1 MSSFISPY
9 TPRQQTTATAT
20 DASPAPGS
28 TTTPTATVN
37 YVTSNHNSRNK
48 FQITPAAASKGLQH
62 MISSRFMQAGFTG
75 SDPEAIEFMYQV
87 LCNFILEIA
96 GLSVD
101 YATLANR
108 SVPNVRDVVIAC
120 EKRGMTIES
129 LRRAA
134 KKTKKRDKN
143 SSGNRALV
151 IGNPPPQSK
160 PPVLLPSDSEE
171 ESNDEAGQSKSQKKG
186 PSKNAYQPP
195 SLRSLPPHF
204 PPFPPKHT
212 YLRTQA
218 PSATTTSLS
227 SLQQKIDNAAII
239 QDSLRNLIQATEAPP
254 APRGLAEED
263 GVPPTQIL
271 PVPAGLGG
279 LVNWEAAGGTR
290 RVAKR
295 WKI

>member
-75 SDPEAIEFMYQV
+75 SDPEAIEFMYQI

-195 SLRSLPPHF
+195 
-204 PPFPPKHT
+204 T
-212 YLRTQA
+212 
-218 PSATTTSLS
+218 
-227 SLQQKIDNAAII
+227 II